1 MVKIKGPSFIVILS
15 VLLAACQANP
25 VMVQTQGPGPSPDPS
40 PVEVEAG
47 QGTPYPAFQD
57 APVTQETANP
67 YPGTGGEQA
76 TSDLA
81 PAYAPKP
88 EDEKLQKGMVFPNLQ
103 DSGILLQESFPVQ
116 VVLVLSG
123 DLPTPCHQ
131 LRVKASSPD
140 SENRIQVEAYTVVDP
155 DMICT
160 QVIKPFETQVAL
172 GSYES
177 GKYTVYVNG
186 EYLGEFT
193 I

>member
-1 MVKIKGPSFIVILS
+1 MLKIKRPQIIVVLI

-25 VMVQTQGPGPSPDPS
+25 AKVQTEVPGPSPDPS
-40 PVEVEAG
+40 PAEVEAG
-47 QGTPYPAFQD
+47 QATLYPFPQD
-57 APVTQETANP
+57 APVTQETAYP
-67 YPGTGGEQA
+67 YPATGGDQA
-76 TSDLA
+76 ISDLA

-88 EDEKLQKGMVFPNLQ
+88 EDAKLQKGMVFPNLQ

-116 VVLVLSG
+116 VILVLSG

-131 LRVKASSPD
+131 LRVKASPPD

-155 DMICT
+155 EMICT

-172 GSYES
+172 GSFKS

-193 I
+193 V